1 VLQHPV
7 NKENAETSEMNC
19 LDPVLHFRRRMCMK
33 EQCSK
38 SMRMNDGQITNV
50 WHPQVARRSINE
62 IYNCVSVSI

>member
-1 VLQHPV
+1 
-7 NKENAETSEMNC
+7 
-19 LDPVLHFRRRMCMK
+19 MK